1 MIFSEK
7 ENDRCEYVDKIVE
20 KWSFRGKNDRMFIK
34 WALKMWITFLA
45 EEKRN

>member
-7 ENDRCEYVDKIVE
+7 ENDRCEYVDKNVE

-34 WALKMWITFLA
+34 WALKMWITFSA